1 MSMEAWNT
9 DHTTKVGLS
18 PTLGAEPEVPDR
30 DWLLELRDG
39 IDSPGQYLAYRD
51 ADKTSVLYV
60 LDREWTR
67 IGRSLA
73 ADIRFD
79 DPTVSRRHALI
90 VRQPDGLRV
99 VDDRSLNGVFVNG
112 ERVEWSAL
120 VDGDEIVIGRHH
132 MHFCDVSRVRTGE
145 LTSRVEADPV

>member
-1 MSMEAWNT
+1 MDAWTT
-9 DHTTKVGLS
+9 DHTAKVGLTPPPRVLS
-18 PTLGAEPEVPDR
+18 DGPDADWVAEVRE
-30 DWLLELRDG
+30 G
-39 IDSPGQYLAYRD
+39 IDVAGQYLAYRA
-51 ADKTSVLYV
+51 ADGTVIAYALE
-60 LDREWTR
+60 REWTR

-112 ERVEWSAL
+112 ERVEWSTLA
-120 VDGDEIVIGRHH
+120 DGDQIVIGRHH
-132 MHFCDVSRVRTGE
+132 LHFCDVTPSR
-145 LTSRVEADPV
+145 TSDTSLLVKPEPEPV